1 MCSVSSK
8 YMLNL
13 LFSDFKVSLKSG
25 KEKVIY
31 THWLG
36 IRNESGTRL
45 SEKWSKKL
53 VDRKI

>member
-8 YMLNL
+8 YMLNI

-25 KEKVIY
+25 KERVIY